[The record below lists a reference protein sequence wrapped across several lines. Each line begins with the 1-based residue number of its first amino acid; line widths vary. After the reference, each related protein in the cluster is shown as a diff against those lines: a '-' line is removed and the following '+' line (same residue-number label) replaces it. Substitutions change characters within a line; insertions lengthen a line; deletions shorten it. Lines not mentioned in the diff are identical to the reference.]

1 MIFLIKQV
9 SERTK
14 SVVSNLRG
22 GKGDLCR
29 EDIFMPDDALGKFR
43 LCATITIPDG
53 CSIGEHSH
61 GPDAEIYYILSGNLQ
76 VTDDGITKDLTPG
89 DAVYTGGGKSHS
101 VVNVSGK
108 DATMLAIVML

>member
-1 MIFLIKQV
+1 MIKLV

-22 GKGDLCR
+22 GKGDLLK
-29 EDIFMPDDALGKFR
+29 EDIFLPEDAFGKFR

-53 CSIGEHSH
+53 CSIGEHAH
-61 GPDAEIYYILSGNLQ
+61 GPDAEIYFILSGSLQ
-76 VTDDGITKDLTPG
+76 ITDDGITKDLSPG
-89 DAVYTGGGKSHS
+89 DAVYTGGGAAHS

>member
-1 MIFLIKQV
+1 MIKLV
-9 SERTK
+9 NERTK

-22 GKGDLCR
+22 GIGDLYK
-29 EDIFMPDDALGKFR
+29 EDIFLPADALGKFR

-53 CSIGEHSH
+53 CSIGEHAH
-61 GPDAEIYYILSGNLQ
+61 GPDAEIYYILSGSLQ
-76 VTDDGITKDLTPG
+76 ITDDGITKDLYPG
-89 DAVYTGGGKSHS
+89 DAVFTGGGASHS

>member
-1 MIFLIKQV
+1 MIKTV
-9 SERTK
+9 NERTK
-14 SVVSNLRG
+14 SIVSNLRG
-22 GKGDLCR
+22 GTGDLIK
-29 EDIFMPDDALGKFR
+29 EDIFLAEDALGKFR

-61 GPDAEIYYILSGNLQ
+61 GPDAEIYYILSGSLRI
-76 VTDDGITKDLTPG
+76 TDDGATKDLSVG

-108 DATMLAIVML
+108 DATMLAIVLL